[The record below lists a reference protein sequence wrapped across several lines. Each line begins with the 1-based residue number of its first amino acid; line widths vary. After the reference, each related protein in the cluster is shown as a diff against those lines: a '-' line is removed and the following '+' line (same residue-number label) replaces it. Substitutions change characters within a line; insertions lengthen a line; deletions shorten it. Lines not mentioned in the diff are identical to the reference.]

1 MKRPDARAPDARALA
16 ERVDLLHRSISSLQR
31 DLLETLVR
39 LGETE
44 AWVDDG
50 AHDMAHWTTMRLG
63 VSRWKAE
70 RWLASGSA
78 LRTLPATADAFER
91 GELGIDKV
99 AELTR
104 FASFD
109 DEDGLVR
116 WAAGVSSGAIRRVG
130 DLRARED
137 LGRDAVHAERD
148 RWLEYRY
155 TDGGRRFRLDAELP
169 GAAGTVVARALDR
182 LGDEVPPM
190 PDEEDE
196 RLVGARRAD
205 ALVALCSARIADDA
219 DQDRATVVVHTELD
233 TVLDLDANA
242 QVEEGPVIAGSTLHR
257 LLCNARLQT
266 VVEHADGTVR
276 GVGRL
281 TREPAPWM
289 MRQLR
294 HRDGTCRFPGC
305 DARRFTQA
313 HHVEWWSR
321 GGATDLDNLILVCT
335 FHHRLV
341 HEHGWGLTVDGDGEV
356 NWIRPE
362 EGRGRPPADARSETS
377 RPGSERSRAGPNAA

>member
-1 MKRPDARAPDARALA
+1 VTSDPQALVD
-16 ERVDLLHRSISSLQR
+16 RVDRLHRRIASLQR
-31 DLLETLVR
+31 DLLETLTR
-39 LGETE
+39 LEDAGGWAE
-44 AWVDDG
+44 DG
-50 AHDMAHWTTMRLG
+50 AHDMAHWTVMRLG
-63 VSRWKAE
+63 VSRWKAD
-70 RWLASGSA
+70 RWLASGRA
-78 LRTLPATADAFER
+78 LRTLPATAEAFER

-99 AELTR
+99 VELTR

-116 WAAGVSSGAIRRVG
+116 WARGVASGAIRRVG
-130 DLRARED
+130 DLRARDE
-137 LGRDAVHAERD
+137 LALDAADAERD

-169 GAAGTVVARALDR
+169 GAAGSVVARALDR
-182 LGDEVPPM
+182 LGDEVPAM
-190 PDEEDE
+190 PDERDD

-205 ALVALCSARIADDA
+205 ALVALCSSRIAEDA
-219 DQDRATVVVHTELD
+219 DQDRATVVVHADLD
-233 TVLDLDANA
+233 AVLDPDANA
-242 QVEEGPVIAGSTLHR
+242 QIEEGPVIPGSTLHR

-266 VVEHADGTVR
+266 VVEHPDGTVR

-341 HEHGWGLTVDGDGEV
+341 HEHGWGLTIDGDGEV
-356 NWIRPE
+356 TWIRPE
-362 EGRGRPPADARSETS
+362 EARSA
-377 RPGSERSRAGPNAA
+377 PGVSPARAGPDAA

>member
-1 MKRPDARAPDARALA
+1 MNRPTGARPPDARALA
-16 ERVDLLHRSISSLQR
+16 ARVDRLDRSIARLQR
-31 DLLETLVR
+31 DLLETLTR
-39 LGETE
+39 LADAD
-44 AWVDDG
+44 AWADDG

-70 RWLASGSA
+70 RWLASGRA
-78 LRTLPATADAFER
+78 LRVLPAIGDAFRR

-99 AELTR
+99 VELTR
-104 FASFD
+104 FAAFD
-109 DEDGLVR
+109 DEDALVR
-116 WAAGVSSGAIRRVG
+116 WARGVSSGAIRRVG
-130 DLRARED
+130 DLRAREG
-137 LGRDAVHAERD
+137 LGRDAADADRD

-169 GAAGTVVARALDR
+169 GAAGSAVARALDR
-182 LGDEVPPM
+182 LGDEVPAM
-190 PDEEDE
+190 PDEDDE

-219 DQDRATVVVHTELD
+219 DQDRATVVVHADLEAL
-233 TVLDLDANA
+233 LDLDANA
-242 QVEEGPVIAGSTLHR
+242 QIEEGPVIAGSTLHR
-257 LLCNARLQT
+257 LLCNARLQG
-266 VVEHADGTVR
+266 VVEHPDGTVR
-276 GVGRL
+276 SVGRL

-321 GGATDLDNLILVCT
+321 GGATDLDNLILVCS

-341 HEHGWGLTVDGDGEV
+341 HEHGWGLTIDGDGEAT
-356 NWIRPE
+356 WIRPDDQRRAI
-362 EGRGRPPADARSETS
+362 GASSSSA
-377 RPGSERSRAGPNAA
+377 RAGPGERTSAA

>member
-1 MKRPDARAPDARALA
+1 
-16 ERVDLLHRSISSLQR
+16 
-31 DLLETLVR
+31 
-39 LGETE
+39 
-44 AWVDDG
+44 
-50 AHDMAHWTTMRLG
+50 MAHWTVMRLG
-63 VSRWKAE
+63 VSRWKAD
-70 RWLASGSA
+70 RWLASGRA
-78 LRTLPATADAFER
+78 LRTLPATAEAFER

-99 AELTR
+99 VELTR

-109 DEDGLVR
+109 DEDGLVH
-116 WAAGVSSGAIRRVG
+116 WARGVSSGAIRRVG
-130 DLRARED
+130 DLRARDELA
-137 LGRDAVHAERD
+137 LGAADAERD
-148 RWLEYRY
+148 RWLQYRY

-169 GAAGTVVARALDR
+169 GAAGSVVARALDR

-190 PDEEDE
+190 PDEEDD

-205 ALVALCSARIADDA
+205 ALVALCSSRIADDA
-219 DQDRATVVVHTELD
+219 DQDRATVVVHTDLD
-233 TVLDLDANA
+233 AVLDLDVNA
-242 QVEEGPVIAGSTLHR
+242 QIEEGPVITGPTLHR

-266 VVEHADGTVR
+266 VVEHPDGTVR
-276 GVGRL
+276 AVGRL
-281 TREPAPWM
+281 SREPAPWM

-341 HEHGWGLTVDGDGEV
+341 HEHGWGLTIDGDGEV
-356 NWIRPE
+356 TWIRPKE
-362 EGRGRPPADARSETS
+362 APSASGVSPA
-377 RPGSERSRAGPNAA
+377 RAGPDAA